1 MQQLNV
7 SPRKTGSV
15 TLALIDVRRG
25 SEPAPV
31 HLVFR
36 DPVSGDFDTELCLSF
51 NEAYELRKT
60 LERVLDDIAADGCGW
75 QVHSP

>member
-1 MQQLNV
+1 MIEN
-7 SPRKTGSV
+7 R
-15 TLALIDVRRG
+15 INVRRG

-51 NEAYELRKT
+51 DEAYELRKA
-60 LERVLDDIAADGCGW
+60 LDWLLDDIAADGCGW